1 MNQSNKKG
9 RAIALLP
16 ILVFLVLFVGSGIYY
31 QYIKKMD
38 QGFYVMSVVVA
49 FVIALI
55 VAMLQNRQLKFDDK
69 LKIMGMGV
77 GDDNI
82 IAMILIFLFAGA
94 FSGMATAAGGTTST
108 AYLLLDIVPSN
119 QLLVGFFLIA
129 CIISMA
135 MGTSCGTISV
145 LVPIAA
151 ATAKV
156 ADMDMALMLGAIIGG
171 AMFGDNMSFISDTTI
186 AATRTQG
193 CDMKDKFKENFAIAL
208 PAAIIAVIILVLSS
222 GEAAEVGDFEYHIMQ
237 AVPYFVVLV
246 MALLGL
252 NVLFVLGSGV
262 VMFAAVGAFTVE
274 GFSVSTIFTAM
285 GSGASGMY
293 ETIIVAVLVAA
304 LGALM
309 KEYGGFDYI
318 LYVIRK
324 CFKGKKGGQLGIA
337 VLCSAMDIA
346 TANNTVAIVMAG
358 PIAKEISNEYGISS
372 KKTASLM
379 DIFCCICQG
388 IIPYGAQMLIALGL
402 VAEFEVSA
410 FDVIPRIYY
419 VYLLLICTLVAIFL
433 PERSN
438 DK

>member
-1 MNQSNKKG
+1 MNSDNKKG
-9 RAIALLP
+9 RAVALLP

-69 LKIMGMGV
+69 LKVMGKGV

-94 FSGMATAAGGTTST
+94 FSGMATAAGGSTST

-119 QLLVGFFLIA
+119 QLLVGFFIIA

-151 ATAKV
+151 ATVKV

-171 AMFGDNMSFISDTTI
+171 AMFGDNISFISDTTI

-193 CDMKDKFKENFAIAL
+193 CNMKDKFKENFLIAF
-208 PAAIIAVIILVLSS
+208 PAAVITMIILAFSTGKATNIENL
-222 GEAAEVGDFEYHIMQ
+222 DYNILQ
-237 AVPYFVVLV
+237 AIPYFVVLV
-246 MALLGL
+246 MAILGL
-252 NVLFVLGSGV
+252 NVLLVLGSGV
-262 VMFAAVGAFTVE
+262 VMFAIVGMFTVE
-274 GFSVSTIFTAM
+274 GFSVSTMFNAM

-324 CFKGKKGGQLGIA
+324 FFKGQKGGQLGIA
-337 VLCSAMDIA
+337 ALCSAMDIA

-358 PIAKEISNEYGISS
+358 PIAKEISAEYNISP

-410 FDVIPRIYY
+410 FEVIPKVYY
-419 VYLLLICTLVAIFL
+419 VYLLLVCTLIAIFM
-433 PERSN
+433 PGRKRS
-438 DK
+438 

>member
-1 MNQSNKKG
+1 MNSNNKKG

-38 QGFYVMSVVVA
+38 QGFYIMSVVVA

-55 VAMLQNRQLKFDDK
+55 VAMLQNRNLKFDDK
-69 LKIMGMGV
+69 LKIMGKGV

-94 FSGMATAAGGTTST
+94 FSGMATAAGGSTST
-108 AYLLLDIVPSN
+108 AYLLLDVVPSN

-129 CIISMA
+129 CIISIA

-151 ATAKV
+151 ETVKV
-156 ADMDMALMLGAIIGG
+156 AGMDMALMLGAIIGG

-208 PAAIIAVIILVLSS
+208 PAAVISVIILIISS
-222 GEAAEVGDFEYHIMQ
+222 GKAAEVGEYEYHIMQ
-237 AVPYFVVLV
+237 AIPYFVVLM

-262 VMFAAVGAFTVE
+262 VIFAVVGAFTVE

-285 GSGASGMY
+285 GAGASGMY

-324 CFKGKKGGQLGIA
+324 FFKGRKGGQLGIA
-337 VLCSAMDIA
+337 ALCSAMDIA

-358 PIAKEISNEYGISS
+358 PIAKEISMEYGISP

-433 PERSN
+433 PE
-438 DK
+438 KMKGK

>member
-1 MNQSNKKG
+1 MNSDNKKG
-9 RAIALLP
+9 RAVALLP

-69 LKIMGMGV
+69 LKVMGKGV

-82 IAMILIFLFAGA
+82 IAMILIFLFAGV
-94 FSGMATAAGGTTST
+94 FSGMATAAGGSTST

-119 QLLVGFFLIA
+119 QLLVGFFIIA

-151 ATAKV
+151 ATVKV
-156 ADMDMALMLGAIIGG
+156 TDMDMALMLGAIIGG
-171 AMFGDNMSFISDTTI
+171 AMFGDNISFISDTTI

-193 CDMKDKFKENFAIAL
+193 CNMKDKFKANFLIAL
-208 PAAIIAVIILVLSS
+208 PAAVITMIILAFST
-222 GEAAEVGDFEYHIMQ
+222 GKAANIGNLDYNILQ
-237 AVPYFVVLV
+237 AIPYFVVLV
-246 MALLGL
+246 MAILGL
-252 NVLFVLGSGV
+252 NVLLVLGSGV
-262 VMFAAVGAFTVE
+262 VMFAVVGMFTVE
-274 GFSVSTIFTAM
+274 GFSVSTMFNAM

-324 CFKGKKGGQLGIA
+324 FFKGQKGGQLGIA
-337 VLCSAMDIA
+337 ALCSAMDIA

-358 PIAKEISNEYGISS
+358 PIAKEISAEYNISP

-402 VAEFEVSA
+402 AAEFEVSA
-410 FDVIPRIYY
+410 FEVIPKVYY
-419 VYLLLICTLVAIFL
+419 VYLLLVCTLIAIFM
-433 PERSN
+433 PGRKRS
-438 DK
+438 

>member
-1 MNQSNKKG
+1 MNSDNKKG
-9 RAIALLP
+9 RAVALLP

-69 LKIMGMGV
+69 LKVMGKGV

-94 FSGMATAAGGTTST
+94 FSGMATAAGGSTST

-119 QLLVGFFLIA
+119 QLLVGFFIIA

-151 ATAKV
+151 ATVKV

-171 AMFGDNMSFISDTTI
+171 AMFGDNISFISDTTI

-193 CDMKDKFKENFAIAL
+193 CNMKDKFKENFLIAL
-208 PAAIIAVIILVLSS
+208 PAAVITMIILAFST
-222 GEAAEVGDFEYHIMQ
+222 GKAANIGNLDYNILQ
-237 AVPYFVVLV
+237 AIPYFVVLV
-246 MALLGL
+246 MAILGL
-252 NVLFVLGSGV
+252 NVLLVLGSGV
-262 VMFAAVGAFTVE
+262 VMFAVVGMFTVE
-274 GFSVSTIFTAM
+274 GFSVSTMFNAM

-324 CFKGKKGGQLGIA
+324 FFKGQKGGQLGIA
-337 VLCSAMDIA
+337 ALCSAMDIA

-358 PIAKEISNEYGISS
+358 PIAKEISAEYDISPR
-372 KKTASLM
+372 KTASLM

-402 VAEFEVSA
+402 AAEFEVSA
-410 FDVIPRIYY
+410 FEVIPKVYY
-419 VYLLLICTLVAIFL
+419 VYLLLVCTLIAIFM
-433 PERSN
+433 PGRKRS
-438 DK
+438 

>member
-1 MNQSNKKG
+1 MNSDNKKG
-9 RAIALLP
+9 RAVALLP

-69 LKIMGMGV
+69 LKVMGKGV

-94 FSGMATAAGGTTST
+94 FSGMATAAGGSTST

-119 QLLVGFFLIA
+119 QLLVGFFIIA

-145 LVPIAA
+145 LVPIAS
-151 ATAKV
+151 ATVKV

-171 AMFGDNMSFISDTTI
+171 AMFGDNISFISDTTI

-193 CDMKDKFKENFAIAL
+193 CNMKDKFKENFFIAL
-208 PAAIIAVIILVLSS
+208 PAAVITIIILAFST
-222 GEAAEVGDFEYHIMQ
+222 GKAANIGNLDYNILQ
-237 AVPYFVVLV
+237 AIPYFVVLV
-246 MALLGL
+246 MAILGL
-252 NVLFVLGSGV
+252 NVLLVLGSGV
-262 VMFAAVGAFTVE
+262 VMFAVVGMFTVE
-274 GFSVSTIFTAM
+274 GFSVSTMFNAM

-324 CFKGKKGGQLGIA
+324 FFKGQKGGQLGIA
-337 VLCSAMDIA
+337 ALCSAIDIA

-358 PIAKEISNEYGISS
+358 PIAKEISAEYNISP

-410 FDVIPRIYY
+410 FEVIPKVYY
-419 VYLLLICTLVAIFL
+419 VYLLLVCTLIAIFM
-433 PERSN
+433 PGRKRS
-438 DK
+438 